1 MSMEKA
7 SKNNKLL
14 QKQAIIP
21 ERQSLEN
28 ESSYVHFSK
37 GQANKN

>member
-21 ERQSLEN
+21 KRQSLEN